1 MKIIDKMLENGNWL
15 FKYRGQIPII
25 LLLIAIPIINSTSY
39 YSELEEY
46 TTNIIQSIAIT
57 ISIIG
62 LILRYFTI
70 GTTPLGTSGRNRNA
84 QIAETLNTTGIY
96 SITRNPLYLANYII
110 WLGISTYS
118 LSYVLTIIT
127 SLFFL
132 FVYERIILVEE
143 FFLTK
148 TYKKDYE
155 YFIKKT
161 PVFFPKFKNYKI
173 STQPFLLK
181 KILKQEYSSTLS
193 TIIAFIYIDLI
204 IRYFNE
210 KIDCTSLFTN
220 THLTILTISLLLGLI
235 LKIFK
240 TVNR

>member
-1 MKIIDKMLENGNWL
+1 M
-15 FKYRGQIPII
+15 
-25 LLLIAIPIINSTSY
+25 
-39 YSELEEY
+39 
-46 TTNIIQSIAIT
+46 
-57 ISIIG
+57 
-62 LILRYFTI
+62 
-70 GTTPLGTSGRNRNA
+70 
-84 QIAETLNTTGIY
+84 
-96 SITRNPLYLANYII
+96 ANYII

-132 FVYERIILVEE
+132 FVYARIILVEE
-143 FFLTK
+143 LFLTK
-148 TYKKDYE
+148 THKKDYE
-155 YFIKKT
+155 DFIKKT
-161 PVFFPKFKNYKI
+161 PVFFPNFKNYQL

-210 KIDCTSLFTN
+210 KIDYTSLFTN

>member
-1 MKIIDKMLENGNWL
+1 MNTNPFVNK
-15 FKYRGQIPII
+15 
-25 LLLIAIPIINSTSY
+25 
-39 YSELEEY
+39 
-46 TTNIIQSIAIT
+46 NIIIAIT
-57 ISIIG
+57 NCNIA
-62 LILRYFTI
+62 LITI
-70 GTTPLGTSGRNRNA
+70 
-84 QIAETLNTTGIY
+84 
-96 SITRNPLYLANYII
+96 
-110 WLGISTYS
+110 
-118 LSYVLTIIT
+118 TIIT

-148 TYKKDYE
+148 THKKDYE

-210 KIDCTSLFTN
+210 KIDYTSLFTN